1 MKNIPEIKIGV
12 VVGSTD
18 WMPAEEAIALRG
30 RLIETYK
37 QLYPDSELYECPICL
52 TDNEVNIKRVL
63 KDIQKAECDA
73 LCMYFANYGPESSG
87 TLLAQEF
94 DGPKMFIAAAE
105 EGQEPFLRNRTDAMS
120 GFINACYAL
129 KLRDTQVYIPSNP
142 VGTLAECAQMIHQF
156 MPIARTL
163 IAIKNLKVIAIGP
176 RPSSYL
182 AASAPNYLLYDLG
195 IELSEYSELELLEA
209 YNKHAED
216 ARIANV
222 VNDMAEEL
230 GTCGNKH
237 PHMLPKF
244 AQYELT
250 VEDWIRGHKGS
261 RKYVTMTS
269 TCWPAFPVNF
279 GFVPCYVNSRLTTKG
294 VPVACEVDVYGA
306 VSEYIGQCVSDDIV
320 AILNLN
326 NSVPQ
331 SVYDEK
337 IKGKIFHGKQY
348 KQSDLFIGYH
358 CGTTSSKKLQSC
370 SSELHF
376 VNNLLIGEEKA
387 TGTIHGEIIPGA
399 VTLFRLQC
407 MRDGKLRAYVA
418 QGQVLPVSM
427 DTYGGRGIIA
437 VPEYGRFLRNVVLE
451 KQFPNHAAIVFGHYG
466 EELVAILRQLG
477 IEDIEYNHAANVPY
491 EKENPFSDNREW
503 F

>member
-1 MKNIPEIKIGV
+1 VTRSARLVNGGDASLTLTRALSLCLDLPDAGWDLITLPGAWARERSLCRRPLAGGHQGVSSRRGASSAQASPFMALARPEANQAQGEVIGATLIYS
-12 VVGSTD
+12 GNFIAS
-18 WMPAEEAIALRG
+18 AEATQYGAARLLLGAAAAALLANLLMNQLLFLLGADG
-30 RLIETYK
+30 RR
-37 QLYPDSELYECPICL
+37 PELL
-52 TDNEVNIKRVL
+52 
-63 KDIQKAECDA
+63 A
-73 LCMYFANYGPESSG
+73 LCTEYARP
-87 TLLAQEF
+87 LLS
-94 DGPKMFIAAAE
+94 AA
-105 EGQEPFLRNRTDAMS
+105 PL
-120 GFINACYAL
+120 
-129 KLRDTQVYIPSNP
+129 
-142 VGTLAECAQMIHQF
+142 F
-156 MPIARTL
+156 ML
-163 IAIKNLKVIAIGP
+163 
-176 RPSSYL
+176 
-182 AASAPNYLLYDLG
+182 NYLLYDLG

-337 IKGKIFHGKQY
+337 IKGKTFHGKQY

-399 VTLFRLQC
+399 VTLFRLQG
-407 MRDGKLRAYVA
+407 MRDGRLRAYVA